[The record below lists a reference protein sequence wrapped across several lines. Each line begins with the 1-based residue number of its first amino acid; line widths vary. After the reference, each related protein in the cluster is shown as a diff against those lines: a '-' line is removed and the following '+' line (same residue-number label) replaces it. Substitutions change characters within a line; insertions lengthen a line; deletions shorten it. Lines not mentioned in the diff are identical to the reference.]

1 MPGKDIGTPE
11 FLSKIISTGGTEKSR
26 KVIFNTDSG
35 EIKITLTQ

>member
-1 MPGKDIGTPE
+1 MKT
-11 FLSKIISTGGTEKSR
+11 FKIKTIDVGMEKSK